1 MPDGRCKGE
10 KIVLTKKQVD
20 RLKNSLDSPD
30 TSILSDLIETIKE
43 MEKTIRGC
51 DQEMRDICK
60 TMGHNY
66 DSPCVTSAA
75 KGFLSKYEGK
85 EKR

>member
-1 MPDGRCKGE
+1 M
-10 KIVLTKKQVD
+10 LTKKQVD

-30 TSILSDLIETIKE
+30 TSILSDLIETIEE
-43 MEKTIRGC
+43 MGKTIRGC
-51 DQEMRDICK
+51 DQELRDICK

-75 KGFLSKYEGK
+75 KGFLSKYEG
-85 EKR
+85 ED